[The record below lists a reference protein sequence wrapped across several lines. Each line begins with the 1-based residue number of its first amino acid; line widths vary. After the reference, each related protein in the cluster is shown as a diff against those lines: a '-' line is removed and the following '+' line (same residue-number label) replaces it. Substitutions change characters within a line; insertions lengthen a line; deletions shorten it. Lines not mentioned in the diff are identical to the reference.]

1 MIRLRQ
7 SRYLLNPDLGNQS
20 SASEFGYKWEVPIS
34 FITCNDLKTVNQRWL
49 RTGDDHIELTF
60 PSGNTF
66 LPIYG
71 LVTFKPILCL
81 LSLFWPRQL
90 S

>member
-60 PSGNTF
+60 PSGNT
-66 LPIYG
+66 
-71 LVTFKPILCL
+71 L
-81 LSLFWPRQL
+81 LTN
-90 S
+90 